1 MGDYDTRMELASRD
15 IVARAIYEQMMQG
28 NQPHVMLDISHRP
41 AHEVLEHFP
50 TIAQRVSQAGFDITK
65 EPIPVAPVQHYMC
78 GGVQVRLYGLYLNSS
93 AVKWLGAE
101 GGDWLHC
108 KRHGLGHA
116 ASQRSHTLLACESP
130 TC

>member
-50 TIAQRVSQAGFDITK
+50 TIAQRVSEAGFDLTK

-78 GGVQVRLYGLYLNSS
+78 GGVQVRPAALDRSLSGHVQVCSS
-93 AVKWLGAE
+93 
-101 GGDWLHC
+101 
-108 KRHGLGHA
+108 
-116 ASQRSHTLLACESP
+116 
-130 TC
+130 